1 MSDVFI
7 FTKFRI
13 WVACLPLLLSGCS
26 SGLGALTGPRQ
37 ELPVPLEITIMAAE
51 NANPAINGRPSPVIV
66 TLFELS
72 ATSNFL
78 STDFFSLH
86 SPGGASLA
94 NELVGMEQHSL
105 LPGEIR
111 VVHRKAGLRS
121 RFLGAT
127 AGFRDLENSV
137 WRTSIPLP
145 APYLSGRIITKGS
158 SPTKRLYV
166 VVTDKSIV
174 IRDKLEGLE

>member
-7 FTKFRI
+7 KFRI
-13 WVACLPLLLSGCS
+13 WAACLPLLLSGCF
-26 SGLGALTGPRQ
+26 SGLSALTGPRQ

-86 SPGGASLA
+86 LPGGASLA
-94 NELVGMEQHSL
+94 NEFVGMEQHSL

-111 VVHRKAGLRS
+111 IIHRKAELHSTTRSEERRVGKECRS
-121 RFLGAT
+121 RW
-127 AGFRDLENSV
+127 S
-137 WRTSIPLP
+137 
-145 APYLSGRIITKGS
+145 PYH
-158 SPTKRLYV
+158 
-166 VVTDKSIV
+166 
-174 IRDKLEGLE
+174 